1 MWKVFGLSGW
11 RVLSGDGRFSKR
23 YRIVGV
29 WLMHTTWCH
38 GTDPDGKA
46 SGGGEER
53 FGPVSS
59 AGLLNEVNLGLA
71 AIQPGCTELE
81 KGMVLFTGGGCG
93 GRVVGGVAGDGGVFF
108 AVSVNGV
115 AR

>member
-46 SGGGEER
+46 S
-53 FGPVSS
+53 
-59 AGLLNEVNLGLA
+59 AG
-71 AIQPGCTELE
+71 
-81 KGMVLFTGGGCG
+81 
-93 GRVVGGVAGDGGVFF
+93 
-108 AVSVNGV
+108 
-115 AR
+115 